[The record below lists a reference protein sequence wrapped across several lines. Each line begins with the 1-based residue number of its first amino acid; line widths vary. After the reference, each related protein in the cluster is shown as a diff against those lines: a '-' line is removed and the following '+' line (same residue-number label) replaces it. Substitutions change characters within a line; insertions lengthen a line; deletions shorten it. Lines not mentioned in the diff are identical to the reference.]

1 MSKDTKKKDVEKKVN
16 NSNRFLPGYL
26 YNMSCAPK
34 IGENTHWFQMLPISI
49 FTAVIII
56 LTRMVIYERPMSQF
70 FWSGGKNQ
78 LTDFFSYYKMQ
89 AIIICA
95 VFVLVLLLYRVFSQS
110 FSLKR
115 SFAYIPMIIYTVFV
129 LLSYATSDYKIFA
142 LWGWN
147 DRFEGT
153 LSLLGYMIVLFY
165 VINTIRTERD
175 VKWVVYPLA
184 VTSALLG
191 ILGLTQALD
200 HDFFR
205 TDIGKKLLTPSWF
218 WKDVDSLNFTFQNKE
233 IYQTVY
239 NINYVSFY
247 LTLLIPLFGMIFI
260 MSVMKQDKE
269 PLWRKFTW
277 GALFTLLIFNLI
289 GSASSGGLLGMAV
302 VVMIGIIVL
311 NKRIIQWWKPVTI
324 LLALTIV
331 IAGISYERW
340 LPELT
345 NAIDSVLGKSGS
357 VQSELSATDTS
368 TSPGV
373 STDSNV
379 QHKLDYMTISGDS
392 IVLSFDG
399 NEVKFKTFPDDPI
412 ALQISDSEDNI
423 LDLAPTN
430 VTPIYKVNDP
440 RFKLITVRPAQDES
454 SNHYFVIGTNGDE
467 WPFMITA
474 DGPKYL
480 NGFGKIIDLRKVD
493 AIGWKNNQGFGSGRG
508 YIWSRSIPLMKDTL
522 ILGHGADTFCI
533 YFPHD
538 DYVGKYN
545 SGTFSTN
552 INIVV
557 DKPHNMYFDA
567 IIGTGGISMLS
578 LLVLWGIYI
587 IQSFSIYRR
596 AKYDRF
602 ITYTGVGIFL
612 GICGFLVS
620 GFVNDS
626 TVSVMPMFYGLLG
639 MGISIN
645 MMLKAHSNIE

>member
-1 MSKDTKKKDVEKKVN
+1 MSKGIKKKDGEKKVN
-16 NSNRFLPGYL
+16 NNNSFLAGYI
-26 YNMSCAPK
+26 YNMSYAPK
-34 IGENTHWFQMLPISI
+34 LDENTHWFQMLPISI

-56 LTRMVIYERPMSQF
+56 LTRMYVYERPMSQF
-70 FWSGGKNQ
+70 FWSGSNNQ
-78 LTDFFSYYKMQ
+78 ITDFFSYYKMVV
-89 AIIICA
+89 IIVCA
-95 VFVLVLLLYRVFSQS
+95 ALVLLLLLYRVFIQS
-110 FSLKR
+110 FSIKQ
-115 SFAYIPMIIYTVFV
+115 SFAYIPMIIYIIFVF
-129 LLSYATSDYKIFA
+129 LSYVASDYKMFA

-165 VINTIRTERD
+165 VINTVRTERD

-205 TDIGKKLLTPSWF
+205 TEIGKKILTPSWF
-218 WKDVDSLNFTFQNKE
+218 WKDVDNLNFTFQNRE

-247 LTLLIPLFGMIFI
+247 LTLLIPLFGMLFI
-260 MSVMKQDKE
+260 MSVMNTKKE
-269 PLWRKFTW
+269 PLWRKITW

-302 VVMIGIIVL
+302 VVMTGIIVL
-311 NKRIIQWWKPVTI
+311 NKRIIKWRKPIII
-324 LLALTIV
+324 LLTLTIV

-345 NAIDSVLGKSGS
+345 NAIDSVLGNSES
-357 VQSELSATDTS
+357 TQSELSKADTS
-368 TSPGV
+368 TSSGV
-373 STDSNV
+373 NTDSNV
-379 QHKLDYMTISGDS
+379 QHKLDYMITTGDS
-392 IVLSFDG
+392 IVVSFDG

-412 ALQISDSEDNI
+412 ALQISDSEDKI
-423 LDLAPTN
+423 LDLTPTN
-430 VTPIYKVNDP
+430 ITPIYRVDDP
-440 RFKLITVRPAQDES
+440 RFNLITVRPAQDES

-467 WPFMITA
+467 WPFIMA
-474 DGPKYL
+474 KDGPIYL
-480 NGFGKIIDLRKVD
+480 NGFGKQVDLRKVD
-493 AIGWKNNQGFGSGRG
+493 AIGWENNQDFGSGRG

-545 SGTFSTN
+545 SGTFSSN

-557 DKPHNMYFDA
+557 DKPHNMYFDT
-567 IIGTGGISMLS
+567 IIGTGLVSMLA
-578 LLVLWGIYI
+578 LLLLWALYL
-587 IQSFSIYRR
+587 IQSFRIYR
-596 AKYDRF
+596 KENF
-602 ITYTGVGIFL
+602 ENMLSFVGVGIFL

-620 GFVNDS
+620 GLVNDS
-626 TVSVMPMFYGLLG
+626 SVSVMPMFYGLLG
-639 MGISIN
+639 TGISIN
-645 MMLKAHSNIE
+645 MIIKAQAK